1 MRGELFQHNHAYHL
15 HVEGV
20 SVLNNGASIL
30 TFIIVSFAL
39 ALILIMKKD
48 SLPSSMKRPL
58 ALLALVMI
66 SFSFGLIIYS
76 FFGLS

>member
-1 MRGELFQHNHAYHL
+1 MSN
-15 HVEGV
+15 
-20 SVLNNGASIL
+20 SASIL

-48 SLPSSMKRPL
+48 SLPSGVKRPL

-66 SFSFGLIIYS
+66 AFSFGLIMYS